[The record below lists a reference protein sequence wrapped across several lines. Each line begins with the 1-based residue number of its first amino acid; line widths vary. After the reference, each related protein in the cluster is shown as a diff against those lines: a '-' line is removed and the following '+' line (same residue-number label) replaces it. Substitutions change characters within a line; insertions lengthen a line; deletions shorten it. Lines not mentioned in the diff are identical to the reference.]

1 MELLGIVSIL
11 LLIIFVA
18 YGTVDMIK
26 QINKLDDDY
35 EEGNE

>member
-11 LLIIFVA
+11 LLVIFVA

>member
-11 LLIIFVA
+11 LLVIFVA

-26 QINKLDDDY
+26 QINKLDDDN

>member
-11 LLIIFVA
+11 LLVIFVG